1 LNPQLAKLAPPIPS
15 TSGVRQIEYLSPPAQ
30 VSMTDDY
37 FQIASLEHFW
47 VRRRFEVL
55 QKLAGS
61 LITEAKE
68 MADVGCGHG
77 ILQRQVEE
85 AYGREVTGFDLNE
98 NGLKHNLSRFSRVC
112 CYDILQRKSVL
123 KECFD
128 LLFLCDVLEHIA
140 DEDGFLQSLL
150 FHLAPVG
157 KLVVNV
163 PAGDWAFSGYDR
175 AAGHVRR
182 YSANS
187 FLETARR
194 NGLEVLRWTY
204 WGLPLL
210 PTLLFRKLWLS
221 GNQEQSKAYSAG
233 FDAGSQSVNGLLGF
247 VSKFENIPQKI
258 AGTSLTAVLQAKA
271 MSSCK

>member
-1 LNPQLAKLAPPIPS
+1 LSSQPAKVISPTSIPAAS
-15 TSGVRQIEYLSPPAQ
+15 PVREIEYLSPPAQ

-55 QKLAGS
+55 QKLSGQM
-61 LITEAKE
+61 ITAAKE

-112 CYDILQRKSVL
+112 CYDLLQKEIAF

-128 LLFLCDVLEHIA
+128 LMFLCDVLEHITN
-140 DEDGFLQSLL
+140 EDTFLQSLA
-150 FHLAPVG
+150 FHLAPEG
-157 KLVVNV
+157 KLIVNV
-163 PAGDWAFSGYDR
+163 PAGKWAFSGYDR

-182 YSANS
+182 YSAGS
-187 FLETARR
+187 FLGAAHR

-221 GNQEQSKAYSAG
+221 GNQEQSQTYSAG
-233 FDAGSQSVNGLLGF
+233 FDAGSPAVNGLLGF
-247 VSKFENIPQKI
+247 VSKFEGIPQYI
-258 AGTSLTAVLQAKA
+258 AGTSLLAVLRRKN
-271 MSSCK
+271 

>member
-1 LNPQLAKLAPPIPS
+1 
-15 TSGVRQIEYLSPPAQ
+15 
-30 VSMTDDY
+30 MTDDY

-55 QKLAGS
+55 QKFAS
-61 LITEAKE
+61 TLITEAKE

-112 CYDILQRKSVL
+112 CYDILQKEPAL
-123 KECFD
+123 KEHFN
-128 LLFLCDVLEHIA
+128 LIFLCDVLEHITN
-140 DEDGFLQSLL
+140 EDDFLRSLV
-150 FHLAPVG
+150 FYLAPEG
-157 KLVVNV
+157 HLVVNV
-163 PAGDWAFSGYDR
+163 PAGEWAFSGYDR

-182 YSANS
+182 YSANR

-194 NGLEVLRWTY
+194 NGLQVLRWTY
-204 WGLPLL
+204 WGFPLL

-221 GNQEQSKAYSAG
+221 GNQEPSQAYSSG
-233 FDAGSQSVNGLLGF
+233 FDTGSQAVNNLLHTA
-247 VSKFENIPQKI
+247 SKFEIIPQKI
-258 AGTSLTAVLQAKA
+258 AGTSLLAVLRLNNK
-271 MSSCK
+271 